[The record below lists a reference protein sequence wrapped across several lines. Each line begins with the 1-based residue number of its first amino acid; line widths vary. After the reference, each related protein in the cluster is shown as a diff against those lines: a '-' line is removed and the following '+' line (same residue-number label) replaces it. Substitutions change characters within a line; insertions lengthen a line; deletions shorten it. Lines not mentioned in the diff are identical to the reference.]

1 MDAEFDVG
9 LHKKKSP
16 LETIHKVN
24 VASFTSIRAPRVKVS
39 RGRANS
45 VYVAAALHANGTC
58 LHDMPA

>member
-39 RGRANS
+39 RGRENS
-45 VYVAAALHANGTC
+45 VYVAAALHANGT
-58 LHDMPA
+58 